1 MEKKEITL
9 ADDFYSLAP
18 KYRTKV
24 KLQEMV
30 EQELDK
36 AREEREREVLEEMT
50 DWVIEYYKDKWQ
62 IRDFDAETAIE
73 EFVERRLSKLR
84 Q

>member
-1 MEKKEITL
+1 VEKIKL

-24 KLQEMV
+24 RLQDMV

-36 AREEREREVLEEMT
+36 AREEGIAIGLNASKTEIENLIKRLILEQ
-50 DWVIEYYKDKWQ
+50 V
-62 IRDFDAETAIE
+62 
-73 EFVERRLSKLR
+73 SKLTTK
-84 Q
+84 